1 MSKNLLHESA
11 SSDAL
16 RLKALQSGFES
27 RVEVNQRM
35 LIDKMLARYSSDFVV
50 CRELIQNSDD
60 AKATSFHF
68 EITCDNESSSSLSS
82 EKDFHNKTITE
93 ICAINNGLIFN
104 ETDWKRVAAIAEGNT
119 NVESVGQFGVGFFS
133 VFSFSEEPIITS
145 GNQYMAFVWRDDN
158 SLTTYRHELPLEQQ
172 SQLTSIILKM
182 RTKYILH
189 TETNFDFDSIIDINE
204 NSNIKSPNKKR
215 QKKSITTTTTTTNE
229 IIPTINLTQL
239 KAYFTKV
246 LSFTK
251 HINELIIKINQKT
264 IFKVTK
270 SKKPITS
277 TKSNSQFKKN
287 SIHNM
292 LRLDS
297 LIQTEQIFSIDH
309 GPSITLNHISVDA
322 TLIIDEN
329 YHNHIRRILKKSL
342 PPNVQIQLLYTPN
355 NIITKQQQ
363 QQRKSSKNDD
373 LHMKI
378 LNSLI
383 PLKFQNDEIYPAGL
397 IFIGLGTH
405 QTTGI
410 GMHVYSHLI
419 PTIERENLDLQDPY
433 ISKWNRELLLSVGQ
447 IARFVFDQF
456 MIVNK
461 QYDSTLASYSFQ
473 PSVPNNEIGSI
484 LVDGFFSSNKDLLVP
499 VKQTPTDINLSLIPS
514 AQAYIANS
522 KHIHSFLS
530 LPLVPY
536 ELSKNGLFQALKD
549 RDLIIEVNNE
559 LIELTITTTIL
570 LSNQFVEFLHWLSSQ
585 NYDDKQYI
593 KRLLS
598 IVRFRETNNSSI
610 ITLEKLK
617 NYDNFNISTIIP
629 LPSHVLPASVATYL
643 SREELQKQLSLTPF
657 TLKDFLHYYLLKNQ
671 LYLFTK
677 ENTSTCLLH
686 IISKYSGQLNK
697 TEWNKLKTTLS
708 TITCIPTNHGMK
720 IPNESYIPSSI
731 LSSDL
736 PIITLN
742 VPQNLTDDDDDDDDD
757 DDVNDNQSIIENME
771 NSISAEF
778 LKRLGCRTLN
788 VQSFVHARSSL
799 TNSTSSSNSHT
810 MKILIQ
816 HLMEER
822 DNMSEGDFNALKQSE
837 CLRGTTLIPN
847 KENTRKYAPQD
858 LHFPFVAIQLQW
870 STLPI
875 IDWHDID
882 LHSREYAFLKEIG
895 VREVPDLQKLI
906 DRIIEEHNEQKK
918 KSINEYKLPI
928 GLKFLAENFQQH
940 YSKLWKT
947 AKIKRPFLP
956 SLSPSKTIILS
967 LPEEVFK
974 DESPLCATLLSNVI
988 ELFEEHFNI
997 SLLGVKDRPTLT
1009 VAFDILM
1016 EKKEEILNV
1025 ETAPKIFAYMNQL
1038 DGLSRPLIERISKLA
1053 FIPLEGNNY
1062 FMKPSQVFIH
1072 PDNSTIESSSRLRQI
1087 HVILPTSSEDDD
1099 DDDEITQANGSS
1111 RRRRKRNVKTTP
1123 KNKKTK
1129 TVSSSSTPLIMDN
1142 IDKSGLIDY
1151 IDYGF
1156 EGNSFL
1162 LGIGVLHHPSAN
1174 ILAELLIDRQENYFK
1189 NLNSNNPD
1197 DLQRKLLAY
1206 TSCLRQLAI
1215 ATNTTNELQ
1224 STSLIKRLKNESWC
1238 LGYQV
1243 IEKRSNNEKQR
1254 LFKIV
1259 PPNEIYLDD
1268 DHQCAIDLRP
1278 LLPPDEP
1285 ELTKL
1290 YEKFG
1295 ASWLSECVKR
1305 TLVHKGKIAT
1315 SDRGNK
1321 LRDLIQYR
1329 LDMLF
1334 VNNRGEK
1341 MENLDG
1347 KHVDMLRTNLSVYE
1361 VDGIQCQLTFQKKT
1375 ITLDSTDS
1383 SSCALEYDKN
1393 NVSLYFQK
1401 HIREFD
1407 YIDIASELARFVF
1420 KKPLDTI
1427 VHTISD
1433 KLASPLETLKRRG
1446 VPVDRLLQHNQQNIR
1461 STIQMFQQKSDFNH
1475 NDNNHYHESYVE
1487 MTGRIEDFNRQQT
1500 KDDAKLFSMLKKG
1513 RAYTQ
1518 TKFIQQEHVKDDIDH
1533 SCEAVPSANM
1543 TRYKDLFHSIPLY
1556 IERNVG
1562 ITNKM
1567 LDQAKQLAWVLI
1579 GLANHVFKIPIETL
1593 HLYRD
1598 IDGARIAFNDRRALF
1613 YNLRYYEQVFAD
1625 KVQPYLQVI
1634 SPSIPIIHTIVNFY
1648 FILTCHELAHNLEMA
1663 HNSNFI
1669 NHLETIAVKFMTE
1682 KDLFLQQFSFQNY
1695 I

>member
-1 MSKNLLHESA
+1 
-11 SSDAL
+11 
-16 RLKALQSGFES
+16 
-27 RVEVNQRM
+27 
-35 LIDKMLARYSSDFVV
+35 
-50 CRELIQNSDD
+50 
-60 AKATSFHF
+60 
-68 EITCDNESSSSLSS
+68 
-82 EKDFHNKTITE
+82 
-93 ICAINNGLIFN
+93 
-104 ETDWKRVAAIAEGNT
+104 
-119 NVESVGQFGVGFFS
+119 
-133 VFSFSEEPIITS
+133 
-145 GNQYMAFVWRDDN
+145 
-158 SLTTYRHELPLEQQ
+158 
-172 SQLTSIILKM
+172 
-182 RTKYILH
+182 
-189 TETNFDFDSIIDINE
+189 
-204 NSNIKSPNKKR
+204 
-215 QKKSITTTTTTTNE
+215 
-229 IIPTINLTQL
+229 
-239 KAYFTKV
+239 
-246 LSFTK
+246 
-251 HINELIIKINQKT
+251 
-264 IFKVTK
+264 
-270 SKKPITS
+270 
-277 TKSNSQFKKN
+277 
-287 SIHNM
+287 
-292 LRLDS
+292 
-297 LIQTEQIFSIDH
+297 
-309 GPSITLNHISVDA
+309 
-322 TLIIDEN
+322 
-329 YHNHIRRILKKSL
+329 
-342 PPNVQIQLLYTPN
+342 
-355 NIITKQQQ
+355 
-363 QQRKSSKNDD
+363 
-373 LHMKI
+373 
-378 LNSLI
+378 
-383 PLKFQNDEIYPAGL
+383 
-397 IFIGLGTH
+397 
-405 QTTGI
+405 
-410 GMHVYSHLI
+410 
-419 PTIERENLDLQDPY
+419 
-433 ISKWNRELLLSVGQ
+433 
-447 IARFVFDQF
+447 
-456 MIVNK
+456 
-461 QYDSTLASYSFQ
+461 
-473 PSVPNNEIGSI
+473 
-484 LVDGFFSSNKDLLVP
+484 
-499 VKQTPTDINLSLIPS
+499 
-514 AQAYIANS
+514 

-677 ENTSTCLLH
+677 ENTSTCLLY

-708 TITCIPTNHGMK
+708 TITCIPTNQGMK

-757 DDVNDNQSIIENME
+757 DNNDNQSIIENME

-1556 IERNVG
+1556 IERNVL

>member
-1 MSKNLLHESA
+1 MSKNPFHHSA
-11 SSDAL
+11 SSDVL

-68 EITCDNESSSSLSS
+68 EITCDDELSSSST

-93 ICAINNGLIFN
+93 IRAINNGLVFN

-133 VFSFSEEPIITS
+133 VFSFSEEPIIAS
-145 GNQYMAFVWRDDN
+145 GKEYMAFVWRDDN
-158 SLTTYRHELPLEQQ
+158 SLTTYRHELPLDEQ

-189 TETNFDFDSIIDINE
+189 TETTLDIDSILDINE
-204 NSNIKSPNKKR
+204 CPNSKSPSKKR
-215 QKKSITTTTTTTNE
+215 QKKSITPTSAAATSE
-229 IIPTINLTQL
+229 IIPIINLAQL
-239 KAYFTKV
+239 EAYFTKV

-251 HINELIIKINQKT
+251 YINELIIKINQKI

-270 SKKPITS
+270 TRKPIPS

-297 LIQTEQIFSIDH
+297 FSQTEQSFSIEH
-309 GPSITLNHISVDA
+309 GPSISLNHVSVDA
-322 TLIIDEN
+322 TLIIDET

-342 PPNVQIQLLYTPN
+342 PPNVQIQLLYTPHN
-355 NIITKQQQ
+355 VVSKQ
-363 QQRKSSKNDD
+363 QQRKSSKQQD

-383 PLKFQNDEIYPAGL
+383 PLKFQNGEISPSGL

-447 IARFVFDQF
+447 IARFVFDQL
-456 MIVNK
+456 MIDSK
-461 QYDSTLASYSFQ
+461 QFDSTLASYSFQ
-473 PSVPNNEIGSI
+473 PSVPNNEIGTI
-484 LVDGFFSSNKDLLVP
+484 LVDGFFSSNKEILVP
-499 VKQTPTDINLSLIPS
+499 VKRSPADTNLSLVS
-514 AQAYIANS
+514 SVQAYIANS
-522 KHIHSFLS
+522 KHIHAFLS

-549 RDLIIEVNNE
+549 RDLIVEVDNE
-559 LIELTITTTIL
+559 LIESTVITTIL

-585 NYDDKQYI
+585 NTDDKQYI

-598 IVRFRETNNSSI
+598 IVRFRETPQSSI

-617 NYDNFNISTIIP
+617 NYDNFNISTSLP
-629 LPSHVLPASVATYL
+629 LPTHVLPASVAAYL
-643 SREELQKQLSLTPF
+643 SREELQKQLSLIPL
-657 TLKDFLHYYLLKNQ
+657 TLKDFVHHYLLKSQ
-671 LYLFTK
+671 LHLFTK

-686 IISKYSGQLNK
+686 IISKHSGQLNK

-708 TITCIPTNHGMK
+708 TLTCIPTNQGMK
-720 IPNESYIPSSI
+720 IPHESYVPSSI
-731 LSSDL
+731 LSPDL
-736 PIITLN
+736 PVITLN
-742 VPQNLTDDDDDDDDD
+742 VPQTLNDDDDDD
-757 DDVNDNQSIIENME
+757 NDAQSTTENME
-771 NSISAEF
+771 NPVSAEF

-799 TNSTSSSNSHT
+799 TNSSNSHS
-810 MKILIQ
+810 MKTLIQ

-822 DNMSEGDFNALKQSE
+822 ENMSEGDFNALKQSE
-837 CLRGTTLIPN
+837 CLKGTALLPT

-858 LHFPFVAIQLQW
+858 LHFPSVAIQLQW
-870 STLPI
+870 TTLPI

-882 LHSREYAFLKEIG
+882 ARSSEYAFLKEIG

-918 KSINEYKLPI
+918 KSNDEYRLPKA
-928 GLKFLAENFQQH
+928 LRFLAENFQQH

-956 SLSPSKTIILS
+956 SYSSSKTVELS
-967 LPEEVFK
+967 LPDEVFK
-974 DESPLCATLLSNVI
+974 DESPLCATLLSDVVQLI
-988 ELFEEHFNI
+988 EEHFNI
-997 SLLGVKDRPTLT
+997 ALIGVKDRPTLT
-1009 VAFDILM
+1009 IAFDILM
-1016 EKKEEILNV
+1016 EKKQEILNV

-1038 DGLSRPLIERISKLA
+1038 DGLSRPLIERVSKFA
-1053 FIPLEGNNY
+1053 FIPLEGGSAY
-1062 FMKPSQVFIH
+1062 FMKPSQVFIR
-1072 PDNSTIESSSRLRQI
+1072 PDSSTSTSSSRLRQI
-1087 HVILPTSSEDDD
+1087 HVIVSDSSGNDDD
-1099 DDDEITQANGSS
+1099 DDDETTQAIVTRG
-1111 RRRRKRNVKTTP
+1111 RKRNVRATTSKN

-1129 TVSSSSTPLIMDN
+1129 TVSSTPLIMDDT
-1142 IDKSGLIDY
+1142 DKSGLIDY
-1151 IDYGF
+1151 VDYES

-1162 LGIGVLHHPSAN
+1162 LGVGVLHHPSASV
-1174 ILAELLIDRQENYFK
+1174 LAELLIDRQANYFA
-1189 NLNSNNPD
+1189 NATAD
-1197 DLQRKLLAY
+1197 DLQKKLLAY
-1206 TSCLRQLAI
+1206 TSCLRQLAM

-1224 STSLIKRLKNESWC
+1224 SASLVKRLKTQSWC
-1238 LGYQV
+1238 LGYQTV
-1243 IEKRSNNEKQR
+1243 ERRSSTEKQR
-1254 LFKIV
+1254 MFKIV

-1268 DHQCAIDLRP
+1268 DHQCAVDLRP

-1295 ASWLSECVKR
+1295 AQWLSECVKR
-1305 TLVHKGKIAT
+1305 TLVHKGKVAT

-1321 LRDLIQYR
+1321 LRDLIRFR

-1341 MENLDG
+1341 MENLDE
-1347 KHVDMLRTNLSVYE
+1347 KHVNMLRTTLAVYE

-1383 SSCALEYDKN
+1383 SSCALENDKN
-1393 NVSLYFQK
+1393 TVALYFQK

-1420 KKPLDTI
+1420 RKPLDTV
-1427 VHTISD
+1427 VHMISD

-1446 VPVDRLLQHNQQNIR
+1446 VPVDRLLQHNQFHVRPAAQAIKENPE
-1461 STIQMFQQKSDFNH
+1461 SNH
-1475 NDNNHYHESYVE
+1475 NDNNNYHESHVDI
-1487 MTGRIEDFNRQQT
+1487 TGRVDDFSRHHI
-1500 KDDAKLFSMLKKG
+1500 KDDGKLLSMLRKG
-1513 RAYTQ
+1513 RTYTQ
-1518 TKFIQQEHVKDDIDH
+1518 TKFIQQEHVKDEINH

-1543 TRYKDLFHSIPLY
+1543 TRYKDSFHMVPLY
-1556 IERNVG
+1556 IERNVVV
-1562 ITNKM
+1562 TTKM
-1567 LDQAKQLAWVLI
+1567 LDHAKQLAWILI

-1613 YNLRYYEQVFAD
+1613 FNLRYYEQVFAD
-1625 KVQPYLQVI
+1625 KVQPFLQAT
-1634 SPSIPIIHTIVNFY
+1634 SPSIPMLHTIVNFY

-1695 I
+1695 LQTDFD

>member
-1 MSKNLLHESA
+1 MPKNLLHQST

-68 EITCDNESSSSLSS
+68 EITCDNNGLSS
-82 EKDFHNKTITE
+82 EKNFHNKTITE
-93 ICAINNGLIFN
+93 IRTINNGLIFN
-104 ETDWKRVAAIAEGNT
+104 EIDWKRVAAIAEGNT

-145 GNQYMAFVWRDDN
+145 GNQYMAFVWRNDN
-158 SLTTYRHELPLEQQ
+158 SLTTYRHELPLDQQ
-172 SQLTSIILKM
+172 SKLTSIILKM

-204 NSNIKSPNKKR
+204 SPNIKSPIKKR
-215 QKKSITTTTTTTNE
+215 QKKSITTTTNE

-251 HINELIIKINQKT
+251 YINELIIKIDQKV

-270 SKKPITS
+270 TRKSISS
-277 TKSNSQFKKN
+277 TKSNLELKKN

-292 LRLDS
+292 LHLNS
-297 LIQTEQIFSIDH
+297 LIQTEQIFSIEH

-322 TLIIDEN
+322 KLIIDEN
-329 YHNHIRRILKKSL
+329 YHSHIRCILKKNL

-355 NIITKQQQ
+355 NIVMKQQ
-363 QQRKSSKNDD
+363 SSKNDD

-378 LNSLI
+378 LHSLI
-383 PLKFQNDEIYPAGL
+383 PLKFQNNKIYPSGL

-419 PTIERENLDLQDPY
+419 STIERENLDLQDPY
-433 ISKWNRELLLSVGQ
+433 ISKWNRELLLSIGQ
-447 IARFVFDQF
+447 IARVVFDQLILDNRQF
-456 MIVNK
+456 
-461 QYDSTLASYSFQ
+461 DSIIASYSFQ
-473 PSVPNNEIGSI
+473 QSVPNNEIGSI

-499 VKQTPTDINLSLIPS
+499 VKRSPTDINLSLIPS
-514 AQAYIANS
+514 IQAYITTNS
-522 KHIHSFLS
+522 KYIHSFLS

-536 ELSKNGLFQALKD
+536 ELSQNSLFQILKD
-549 RDLIIEVNNE
+549 RNLIIEVDNK
-559 LIELTITTTIL
+559 LIESIITTTIL
-570 LSNQFVEFLHWLSSQ
+570 LSNQFIEFLHWLFNQ
-585 NYDDKQYI
+585 NNIDKQYI
-593 KRLLS
+593 KHLLS

-610 ITLEKLK
+610 IRLEQLK

-629 LPSHVLPASVATYL
+629 LPSHILPASVATYL

-657 TLKDFLHYYLLKNQ
+657 TLKDFLHYYLCQNQ

-708 TITCIPTNHGMK
+708 TITCIPTNQGMK

-742 VPQNLTDDDDDDDDD
+742 VPQNLTDDDD
-757 DDVNDNQSIIENME
+757 NDNQSILENME

-788 VQSFVHARSSL
+788 VQSFVHAQSSSSSL
-799 TNSTSSSNSHT
+799 TNSTSS
-810 MKILIQ
+810 MKALIQ

-837 CLRGTTLIPN
+837 CLRGTTLISN
-847 KENTRKYAPQD
+847 KESTRNYAPQD
-858 LHFPFVAIQLQW
+858 LHFPSVAIQLQW

-875 IDWHDID
+875 IDWYDID
-882 LHSREYAFLKEIG
+882 PHSHEYTFLKEIG

-906 DRIIEEHNEQKK
+906 NRIIEEHNEQTK
-918 KSINEYKLPI
+918 KSNDEYKLPI
-928 GLKFLAENFQQH
+928 ALKFLAENFQQY

-956 SLSPSKTIILS
+956 SISLSKTIILS
-967 LPEEVFK
+967 LPEQIFK
-974 DESPLCATLLSNVI
+974 DKSPLCTTLLPNVI
-988 ELFEEHFNI
+988 QLFEEHFNI
-997 SLLGVKDRPTLT
+997 SLLGIKDRPTLT
-1009 VAFDILM
+1009 IAFDILM
-1016 EKKEEILNV
+1016 KNKQKILNI
-1025 ETAPKIFAYMNQL
+1025 ETAPKIFAYMNEL
-1038 DGLSRPLIERISKLA
+1038 DGLSRSLIERISKFA
-1053 FIPLEGNNY
+1053 FIPLKGNNN
-1062 FMKPSQVFIH
+1062 FMKPSQVFIR
-1072 PDNSTIESSSRLRQI
+1072 PDNLTTI
-1087 HVILPTSSEDDD
+1087 SEDDDDDD
-1099 DDDEITQANGSS
+1099 DDDEITQIIGSGS
-1111 RRRRKRNVKTTP
+1111 RKRNNTKTTTTS
-1123 KNKKTK
+1123 KNKKIK
-1129 TVSSSSTPLIMDN
+1129 TIPLTIDD

-1151 IDYGF
+1151 IDYGPK
-1156 EGNSFL
+1156 GNSFL
-1162 LGIGVLHHPSAN
+1162 LGIGVLHYPSAN
-1174 ILAELLIDRQENYFK
+1174 VLVELLIDRQVNYFS
-1189 NLNSNNPD
+1189 NLNQNNPN
-1197 DLQRKLLAY
+1197 DLQEKLHAY

-1215 ATNTTNELQ
+1215 ATNELQ
-1224 STSLIKRLKNESWC
+1224 SVSLIKRLKNEAWC

-1243 IEKRSNNEKQR
+1243 IDGCSNNEKQR
-1254 LFKIV
+1254 IFKIV
-1259 PPNEIYLDD
+1259 SPNKIYLDD

-1305 TLVHKGKIAT
+1305 TLVHKGNIII
-1315 SDRGNK
+1315 SDRCNK

-1341 MENLDG
+1341 MENLDE
-1347 KHVDMLRTNLSVYE
+1347 KRIEILRTNLSVYE
-1361 VDGIQCQLTFQKKT
+1361 VDNIQCQLTFQKKT
-1375 ITLDSTDS
+1375 ITLD
-1383 SSCALEYDKN
+1383 
-1393 NVSLYFQK
+1393 
-1401 HIREFD
+1401 
-1407 YIDIASELARFVF
+1407 
-1420 KKPLDTI
+1420 
-1427 VHTISD
+1427 
-1433 KLASPLETLKRRG
+1433 
-1446 VPVDRLLQHNQQNIR
+1446 
-1461 STIQMFQQKSDFNH
+1461 
-1475 NDNNHYHESYVE
+1475 
-1487 MTGRIEDFNRQQT
+1487 
-1500 KDDAKLFSMLKKG
+1500 
-1513 RAYTQ
+1513 
-1518 TKFIQQEHVKDDIDH
+1518 
-1533 SCEAVPSANM
+1533 
-1543 TRYKDLFHSIPLY
+1543 
-1556 IERNVG
+1556 
-1562 ITNKM
+1562 
-1567 LDQAKQLAWVLI
+1567 
-1579 GLANHVFKIPIETL
+1579 
-1593 HLYRD
+1593 
-1598 IDGARIAFNDRRALF
+1598 
-1613 YNLRYYEQVFAD
+1613 
-1625 KVQPYLQVI
+1625 
-1634 SPSIPIIHTIVNFY
+1634 
-1648 FILTCHELAHNLEMA
+1648 
-1663 HNSNFI
+1663 
-1669 NHLETIAVKFMTE
+1669 
-1682 KDLFLQQFSFQNY
+1682 
-1695 I
+1695 

>member
-1 MSKNLLHESA
+1 MSNNLLHESA

-68 EITCDNESSSSLSS
+68 EITCNDGSLSSSL

-93 ICAINNGLIFN
+93 IRAINNGLVFN

-145 GNQYMAFVWRDDN
+145 GNEYMAFVWRDDN
-158 SLTTYRHELPLEQQ
+158 SLTTYRHELPFEQQ
-172 SQLTSIILKM
+172 SKLTSIILKM

-189 TETNFDFDSIIDINE
+189 TETNLDFDSIIDINE
-204 NSNIKSPNKKR
+204 SPSGKSPNKKR
-215 QKKSITTTTTTTNE
+215 QKKSTIPITTTNE
-229 IIPTINLTQL
+229 IIPTINLAQL

-251 HINELIIKINQKT
+251 YINELIIKINQKT

-270 SKKPITS
+270 TRKPISS

-297 LIQTEQIFSIDH
+297 LNQTEQIFSIDH

-355 NIITKQQQ
+355 NIVMTQ

-383 PLKFQNDEIYPAGL
+383 PLKFQNDEIYPSGL

-447 IARFVFDQF
+447 IARFVFDQL
-456 MIVNK
+456 MVTNK
-461 QYDSTLASYSFQ
+461 QFDPILASYSFQ

-484 LVDGFFSSNKDLLVP
+484 LVDGFFSTNKDVLVP
-499 VKQTPTDINLSLIPS
+499 VKRSPTDINLSLIPS
-514 AQAYIANS
+514 TQAYIANS

-549 RDLIIEVNNE
+549 RDLIIEVDNE
-559 LIELTITTTIL
+559 LIESTITTTIL

-585 NYDDKQYI
+585 NNDDKQYI

-617 NYDNFNISTIIP
+617 NYDNFNISIILP
-629 LPSHVLPASVATYL
+629 LPSHVLPASVAAYL
-643 SREELQKQLSLTPF
+643 SREELQKQLSLIPL

-686 IISKYSGQLNK
+686 IISKHSGQLNK

-708 TITCIPTNHGMK
+708 TITCIPTNQGMK

-736 PIITLN
+736 PIIILN
-742 VPQNLTDDDDDDDDD
+742 VPQNLTDDDDDDDNDD
-757 DDVNDNQSIIENME
+757 DKQSIIENME
-771 NSISAEF
+771 YPVSAEF

-799 TNSTSSSNSHT
+799 TNSTSSNSHT

-837 CLRGTTLIPN
+837 CLRGTTLIPS
-847 KENTRKYAPQD
+847 KECTRKYAPQD
-858 LHFPFVAIQLQW
+858 LHFPSVAIQLQW
-870 STLPI
+870 STLTI
-875 IDWHDID
+875 LDWHDID
-882 LHSREYAFLKEIG
+882 SHSREYAFLKEIG
-895 VREVPDLQKLI
+895 VREVPDIQKLI

-918 KSINEYKLPI
+918 KFINEYKLPI
-928 GLKFLAENFQQH
+928 ALKFFAENFQQH

-974 DESPLCATLLSNVI
+974 DESPLCATLLSDVVQ
-988 ELFEEHFNI
+988 LFEEHFNVA
-997 SLLGVKDRPTLT
+997 LLGVKDRPTLT
-1009 VAFDILM
+1009 IAFDILM

-1025 ETAPKIFAYMNQL
+1025 ETAPKIFAYMNEL
-1038 DGLSRPLIERISKLA
+1038 DGLSRPLIERVSKLA
-1053 FIPLEGNNY
+1053 FIPLEGNEN
-1062 FMKPSQVFIH
+1062 FMKPSQVFIR
-1072 PDNSTIESSSRLRQI
+1072 PDNSTALSSSSRLRQI
-1087 HVILPTSSEDDD
+1087 HVILPISSDDD
-1099 DDDEITQANGSS
+1099 DDDEIMRASGSG
-1111 RRRRKRNVKTTP
+1111 RRRKRNNIKTTTS

-1129 TVSSSSTPLIMDN
+1129 TISSTPLIMDDT
-1142 IDKSGLIDY
+1142 DKTGLIDY
-1151 IDYGF
+1151 VDYGL

-1162 LGIGVLHHPSAN
+1162 LGIGVLHHPSASV
-1174 ILAELLIDRQENYFK
+1174 LAELLIDRQENYFT
-1189 NLNSNNPD
+1189 NLNQNNPD
-1197 DLQRKLLAY
+1197 DLQQKLLAY

-1215 ATNTTNELQ
+1215 AANTTNELQ
-1224 STSLIKRLKNESWC
+1224 SASLVKRLKNAAWC

-1243 IEKRSNNEKQR
+1243 IERRSNNDKQR
-1254 LFKIV
+1254 MFKIV

-1321 LRDLIQYR
+1321 LCDLIQYR

-1341 MENLDG
+1341 MENLDE

-1361 VDGIQCQLTFQKKT
+1361 VDGIQCQLTFEKKT

-1393 NVSLYFQK
+1393 KVALYFQK

-1420 KKPLDTI
+1420 KKPLDTV

-1461 STIQMFQQKSDFNH
+1461 STIQMIEQRSDLNH
-1475 NDNNHYHESYVE
+1475 NDNHHYHESHIE
-1487 MTGRIEDFNRQQT
+1487 INGRVEDFNRQQT
-1500 KDDAKLFSMLKKG
+1500 KDDTKLFSILKKG

-1518 TKFIQQEHVKDDIDH
+1518 TKFIQQEHVKDEIDH

-1556 IERNVG
+1556 IERNVL

-1567 LDQAKQLAWVLI
+1567 LDQAKQLTWVLI

-1613 YNLRYYEQVFAD
+1613 FNLRYYEQVFAD
-1625 KVQPYLQVI
+1625 KVQSYLQAT

-1695 I
+1695 LQNNIT